1 MSKTSQVEEIP
12 AKIVKENLNVL
23 TTSLV
28 KDINI
33 CIVKWEFPDKLKMAD
48 ITPAFKLPISK
59 NTTDIVKS
67 LWKMSLQ
74 TNRTSYGEYTP

>member
-1 MSKTSQVEEIP
+1 MSKTTQVEEIP

-48 ITPAFKLPISK
+48 LTPAFKLQISK

-74 TNRTSYGEYTP
+74 TNRTSYGEYTL

>member
-1 MSKTSQVEEIP
+1 MSKTTQVEEIP

-33 CIVKWEFPDKLKMAD
+33 CIVK
-48 ITPAFKLPISK
+48 
-59 NTTDIVKS
+59 
-67 LWKMSLQ
+67 
-74 TNRTSYGEYTP
+74 